1 MKKRIWIC
9 ENSRLDRFVGLGND
23 ETEAREHCRNRY
35 GFDDWPY
42 AMELT
47 RYLAMFPDRRK
58 TTLEACREAVFD
70 HALETLWRRVREEI
84 RGEDE
89 QARATMGVY
98 KFLKANPPTVRKPKR
113 KQYFYDEEETEREL
127 WNEFCRRLPK
137 SETNED
143 EAWTEEEMEAV
154 NRAEAE
160 EAENL
165 AIMREEAER
174 AEEEEEVRWLRG

>member
-1 MKKRIWIC
+1 
-9 ENSRLDRFVGLGND
+9 
-23 ETEAREHCRNRY
+23 
-35 GFDDWPY
+35 
-42 AMELT
+42 
-47 RYLAMFPDRRK
+47 
-58 TTLEACREAVFD
+58 
-70 HALETLWRRVREEI
+70 
-84 RGEDE
+84 
-89 QARATMGVY
+89 MGVY
-98 KFLKANPPTVRKPKR
+98 KFLKANPPKVRKPKR
-113 KQYFYDEEETEREL
+113 KPYSYDEEETELEL

-143 EAWTEEEMEAV
+143 EVWTEEEMEAV